1 MNFAGQ
7 AIPVQTGRTETE
19 RRVLSAVQ
27 SAGALA
33 SAEIARRTGLSAQS
47 VSVLTRTLEA
57 DGLLTRGDPMRGKVG
72 KPQVPI
78 SLNPAGAFAFGL
90 KIGRRRAD
98 LVLMDFSG
106 EICGRKIAT
115 HPYPTPHGTIA
126 FLRKGIAELAAD
138 LTASERTRLSGIG
151 IGAPFEIWNWLDIV
165 DAPKDEMMAWKG
177 FSFAEAIAGFSDLPV
192 SMANDATLAAT
203 AEQVFGAGRDVQNF
217 AYFHVGTFIGGGLI
231 LDGKVWPG
239 PTGNAGA
246 FGSIPVGD
254 TSKPGHQLIHKASLY
269 DLERRLAASGLSGER
284 LRERPPLDPET
295 RANIRK
301 WMTDAAPAIAGAA
314 LATVAVIDLDLVI
327 LDTALTR
334 ELSCE
339 LTETV
344 RQAMEQIDRQGIRTP
359 SVITGELGGSAG
371 ALGAAYMPIASR
383 FLTGGSRLAE
393 ATPD

>member
-1 MNFAGQ
+1 MSSVVQ
-7 AIPVQTGRTETE
+7 AIPIQSGRTETE

-27 SAGALA
+27 AAGALA

-47 VSVLTRTLEA
+47 ASVLTRTLEA
-57 DGLLTRGDPMRGKVG
+57 EGLLMRGDPMRGKVG

-90 KIGRRRAD
+90 KIGRRRSD
-98 LVLMDFSG
+98 LVLMDFTG
-106 EICGRKIAT
+106 AIRGRRICA
-115 HPYPTPHGTIA
+115 HAYPAPAATIA
-126 FLRKGIAELAAD
+126 FLRRGIAELTAT
-138 LTASERTRLSGIG
+138 LTPEEQRRLSGIG
-151 IGAPFEIWNWLDIV
+151 IGAPFELWNWLDIV
-165 DAPKDEMMAWKG
+165 NAPKDEMMAWED
-177 FSFAEAIAGFSDLPV
+177 FSFTGAIAEFSDLPV
-192 SMANDATLAAT
+192 STANDATLAAT
-203 AEQVFGAGRDVQNF
+203 AEQVFGAGQGAVNF

-284 LRERPPLDPET
+284 LREQSPEDAET
-295 RANIRK
+295 RAAIRE
-301 WMTDAAPAIAGAA
+301 WVEDAAPAIAAAA
-314 LATVAVIDLDLVI
+314 LAAVAVVDLDLVI
-327 LDTALTR
+327 VNTALTTDLSR
-334 ELSCE
+334 EL
-339 LTETV
+339 TDAV
-344 RQAMEQIDRQGIRTP
+344 RLAMENIDRQGIQTP
-359 SVITGELGGSAG
+359 SVVTGELGGSAG

-393 ATPD
+393 AAPA